1 MVMNIDFAP
10 TLLDMA
16 GIEIPSEMQG
26 EKLSKNVFEVVKQT
40 KENLFTITI
49 TNGQFG
55 TKSNHTMV
63 LEQTDTSLCIF
74 IIQWMNGNCVI

>member
-26 EKLSKNVFEVVKQT
+26 ESFKNVFEGGQT
-40 KENLFTITI
+40 NQRKSVYYHYYEWPIC
-49 TNGQFG
+49 

-74 IIQWMNGNCVI
+74 IING